1 MPIVKFTQQTMPQ
14 SSKELK
20 QALQNALE
28 NSSPLDDFVQV
39 IKDLRQFELEYK
51 LESDEFFSR
60 FQQGEMGDDIDFIRW
75 ANKYEIYQEIKI
87 ELEHIFDLLAQYAL
101 PVTA

>member
-1 MPIVKFTQQTMPQ
+1 MPIIKFTQQTMPQ
-14 SSKELK
+14 SSEELK
-20 QALQNALE
+20 QVLQNALE

-51 LESDEFFSR
+51 LESGEFFSR
-60 FQQGEMGDDIDFIRW
+60 FQRGEMGDDIDIVRW
-75 ANKYEIYQEIKI
+75 ANKYEIYQEIKA